1 MMHVYR
7 GHHGHFSATHMPP
20 LAIRHNR
27 NPMSSK
33 KIIRAIIFDLDN
45 TLVESQIDY
54 LQMKLDVLWELGRSG
69 VEPSLLDPSKTIVEN
84 IRMGKEDLARKFP
97 RMDMREVDERINA
110 LLTAREL
117 ERVETVRAHVGAS
130 ETLDAVQGRGMAMA
144 VLTRGSR
151 AYALKVLSLTG
162 LDGRVGP
169 CICRDDYPLEEAKP
183 NPMAMRRA
191 ASKLGL
197 RAEDCLYVGDHP
209 MDLDCARASGARF
222 VGVMTGSTDRKR
234 WRQSGCRTVIASVAE
249 LPSILSALQDGADDI

>member
-1 MMHVYR
+1 
-7 GHHGHFSATHMPP
+7 MP
-20 LAIRHNR
+20 LLVIRRNR
-27 NPMSSK
+27 YPMPSK
-33 KIIRAIIFDLDN
+33 REIKAIIFDLDN

-54 LQMKLDVLWELGRSG
+54 HQMKLDVLKELGRSG

-84 IRMGKEDLARKFP
+84 IRTGKEDLARKHP
-97 RMDMREVDERINA
+97 GMDMGEVDERINV

-117 ERVETVRAHVGAS
+117 ERVEAVRAHAGAS
-130 ETLDAVQGRGMAMA
+130 ETLEAVQGRGMAMA
-144 VLTRGSR
+144 ILTRGSR

-209 MDLDCARASGARF
+209 MDLDCARASGASF
-222 VGVMTGSTDRKR
+222 VGVMTGSTDEAR
-234 WRQSGCRTVIASVAE
+234 WRQSGCRTVIASVAD
-249 LPSILSALQDGADDI
+249 LPSILSALQGGADDT